1 MGPLLITLGHCEMF
15 KGSQLGTDGLD
26 GPDKTRLS
34 SRRSQLG
41 NQTRGPGFI
50 VFTEPDKPPKVV
62 SFSSPRSP
70 VTQPCHWLAVA
81 MEMAQES

>member
-1 MGPLLITLGHCEMF
+1 MF
-15 KGSQLGTDGLD
+15 KGSQLGIDGLD
-26 GPDKTRLS
+26 GLDKTRQS
-34 SRRSQLG
+34 SRRSRLE
-41 NQTRGPGFI
+41 TRKRGPGFI